1 MTVIPIPGLLI
12 QQVLLPA
19 AYLEMPSV
27 GDAGECSDSESG
39 SSHWASVW
47 SDADPLEILA
57 ESQPGKATAAEGVQ
71 EADPEE
77 GDDELRIALAALLTL
92 SIPVPAEKPPLFS
105 QPCEMPGR
113 EGALTMPEETLCGN
127 GRIVNLPPS
136 STFEVE
142 SGARPSGAQW
152 PETNDAVAEPLPA
165 APSVQPGRLAAQAP
179 SPGAQQDSRVF
190 SSEPRPEPLAE
201 PVADVVLRP
210 AARQAGLENRA
221 HEVPADIDGASTK
234 APETGSEPPWM
245 PPHADDRSSMPRGLP
260 DRPTNRQSRSA
271 GGNGLAAALRLTGD
285 EAGISESELPLS
297 GEGLKTSAA
306 RPAVREAD
314 RKEGAQYGRPEAE
327 QQRPVHQD
335 APEQAAPHQELT
347 QRGGLASLSSGTA
360 LAGTARSAAGSEPFE
375 SISPQQLA
383 EPEPPQEAARLN
395 GQLDLQ
401 IDGQRGERVRIR
413 FAEAPGGVRMRV
425 ASNDARL
432 AESLRAEWQ
441 TLEAALRRSG
451 WDPQPGSADSA
462 DAAVEGLTRTDGRA
476 NGPGSAADGG
486 DRRALAQE
494 VEQGQRQAAQ
504 QGSRQDARQQEQNE
518 TRQEWLDLSA
528 LRRMGRRR
536 QA

>member
-1 MTVIPIPGLLI
+1 MPG
-12 QQVLLPA
+12 
-19 AYLEMPSV
+19 V
-27 GDAGECSDSESG
+27 GAAGECSDLESG
-39 SSHWASVW
+39 PSQWASVW
-47 SDADPLEILA
+47 SDADPLEALA
-57 ESQPGKATAAEGVQ
+57 ESQPEEATAAEGVQ

-77 GDDELRIALAALLTL
+77 RDDELRIALAALLTL

-113 EGALTMPEETLCGN
+113 EGAPATPEEILRGN
-127 GRIVNLPPS
+127 GRNVNVSLCS
-136 STFEVE
+136 AFEAE

-165 APSVQPGRLAAQAP
+165 APSVQPARLAARAP

-190 SSEPRPEPLAE
+190 SSAARPEPLAE

-210 AARQAGLENRA
+210 AARQAGVGNRA
-221 HEVPADIDGASTK
+221 RAVPADTGGVSVK
-234 APETGSEPPWM
+234 APEKASEPPWM
-245 PPHADDRSSMPRGLP
+245 PPPADDWNSISRGLP

-271 GGNGLAAALRLTGD
+271 GGNGPAAALRFAGE
-285 EAGISESELPLS
+285 EAGISEPALPPS

-306 RPAVREAD
+306 RPTVREAE
-314 RKEGAQYGRPEAE
+314 RKAGAQDGGPEAE

-335 APEQAAPHQELT
+335 VPEQAAPHQELT
-347 QRGGLASLSSGTA
+347 ERGGLASPSSGTA
-360 LAGTARSAAGSEPFE
+360 PAGTARSAAGSEPFE

-401 IDGQRGERVRIR
+401 VDGQRGERVRIR

-451 WDPQPGSADSA
+451 WDPQPGSADPA
-462 DAAVEGLTRTDGRA
+462 DAAVEVSSRTDGRA
-476 NGPGSAADGG
+476 GDPGGAADGG
-486 DRRALAQE
+486 DRRTLAQE
-494 VEQGQRQAAQ
+494 AEQGQRLAAQ
-504 QGSRQDARQQEQNE
+504 QGSRQDARQQERNE